1 MNLNHSYS
9 FQDSLYSNS
18 RFLSNHEMLDV
29 SYNGSRVRLHPDD
42 TLVNS
47 EDRSENQNLAF
58 RSKKDFAIGVFWLMA
73 CILSSATI
81 GPVILMVPTKS
92 TYASISW
99 RSQGSCLIMAVW
111 SIVSYIRYSKQKTN
125 RSYDAI
131 ESQRLTTWEKIKKD
145 SSPRNLVSTGFMS
158 FFLFAWMLGLVF
170 GCKYTLTA
178 HADVLF
184 CSNGVFILLIAL
196 LTCQYVHK
204 YEIVGYTIY
213 GVGVAIMLSDPNATK
228 TEGGMNKSLGNI
240 IALLGALG
248 GALYGIIST
257 KMKRDSPQEVCM
269 FYLFFG
275 HFILQM
281 LLFPHIEEN
290 PLLFSVDPE
299 YGLFGWLSDPWLI
312 LMMIGFVCPWT
323 GILTNYSLLEAYK
336 YWTLDIVA
344 VFYLTEP
351 YFAEIT
357 AIFLG
362 QDEIPGLQTFIGV
375 TILSLGI
382 VLSIYGSKTKAA
394 NSTPT
399 RRKDPEADI
408 ELSEHM

>member
-29 SYNGSRVRLHPDD
+29 SCNVSRARLHPDD

-47 EDRSENQNLAF
+47 DDRSENLNLAF
-58 RSKKDFAIGVFWLMA
+58 RSKKDFAIGAFWLVV

-81 GPVILMVPTKS
+81 GPVVLMVPAKS

-111 SIVSYIRYSKQKTN
+111 SIVSYIRYSKQKIN
-125 RSYDAI
+125 RSFDAT

-158 FFLFAWMLGLVF
+158 FFLFVWVFGLVL

-204 YEIVGYTIY
+204 YEIVGYIIY
-213 GVGVAIMLSDPNATK
+213 GVGVTIMLSDPNATK
-228 TEGGMNKSLGNI
+228 TEEGMNKSLGNI
-240 IALLGALG
+240 IALSGALG

-257 KMKRDSPQEVCM
+257 KMKRDSPREVCM

-290 PLLFSVDPE
+290 PLLFSMDPE

-312 LMMIGFVCPWT
+312 LMMLGFVCPWT
-323 GILTNYSLLEAYK
+323 SILTNYSLLEAYK

-394 NSTPT
+394 NSTLT